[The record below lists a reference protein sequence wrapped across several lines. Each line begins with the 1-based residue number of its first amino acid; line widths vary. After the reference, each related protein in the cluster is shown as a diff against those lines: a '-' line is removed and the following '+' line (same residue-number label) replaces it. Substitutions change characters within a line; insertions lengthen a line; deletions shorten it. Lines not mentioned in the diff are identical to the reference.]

1 MHKRETILVPLLRAW
16 SWQCPSCSEEHFVKP
31 ISITELSC
39 YRDDEATLRDLLDLE
54 PWEPLPERIAE
65 TFVSAPESVTC
76 ESCKKVFEC
85 YVAESD
91 DEFGEDDEDDDEDE
105 DDSQVPDTLPENL

>member
-1 MHKRETILVPLLRAW
+1 MSKREPIFVPLLRAW
-16 SWQCPSCSEEHFVKP
+16 SWQCPSCCEEQFVKP
-31 ISITELSC
+31 ISITKLSG

-76 ESCKKVFEC
+76 CACSREFEC

-91 DEFGEDDEDDDEDE
+91 DEFADDDDQ
-105 DDSQVPDTLPENL
+105 DDPEVPDTLPENL